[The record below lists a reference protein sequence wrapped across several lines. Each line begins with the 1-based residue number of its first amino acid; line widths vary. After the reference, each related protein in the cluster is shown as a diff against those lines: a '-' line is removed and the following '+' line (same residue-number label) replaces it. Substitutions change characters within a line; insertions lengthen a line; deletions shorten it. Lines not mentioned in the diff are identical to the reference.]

1 VPPILKLLLPAL
13 LSLGPVSA
21 QRFSVEVSQKLP
33 EHDTIVVAD
42 VSDVSRAP
50 AVGGIEVR
58 ATLSVRRA
66 IQGTLAAGAAIPV
79 TWHETPTAFGN
90 SGFNVL
96 PSGRSLWLLQKA
108 ADGGRYDPVQLG
120 PFGVFDVPQ
129 YYYLPLPAED
139 LPADFSRMPGDTV
152 DARLARELGFALEAL
167 ARSGGAGLNVRR
179 VWAPSGALSVYGS
192 GDTFLFGRTV
202 ALLWQFRPAEGRPL
216 FERFEA
222 STLPNLRTVGLA
234 GLLRLGEVSVIA
246 KLERDAEALAPTT
259 EAERI
264 PRAIDE
270 LADLPWDAVL
280 SLSRTAVARPE
291 MPGLESCA
299 LYRLGES
306 GRAEALPYVA
316 AMLESLNRYTR
327 GEAAMA
333 FCRMFRPRSSGGRP
347 LAKFW
352 DPAMADYCPNVFPG
366 NRDAEVAEFWRDWWR
381 EHRKTVPELADLP
394 PVDAPARDR

>member
-1 VPPILKLLLPAL
+1 MLLPAL

-21 QRFSVEVSQKLP
+21 QRFLVGVSQKLP

-79 TWHETPTAFGN
+79 TWYETPTAFGN

-120 PFGVFDVPQ
+120 PFGVLDVPQ

-139 LPADFSRMPGDTV
+139 LSADFSRLPGDTV

-167 ARSGGAGLNVRR
+167 ARNEGAGLNVRR

-202 ALLWQFRPAEGRPL
+202 ALLWQFRPADARPL
-216 FERFEA
+216 FDRFQA

-234 GLLRLGEVSVIA
+234 GLLRLGEVSAIA

-264 PRAIDE
+264 PGAIDE
-270 LADLPWDAVL
+270 LADLP
-280 SLSRTAVARPE
+280 
-291 MPGLESCA
+291 
-299 LYRLGES
+299 LGR
-306 GRAEALPYVA
+306 GPVALPNRCGETGDAGPRIMRPVPAGRKRA
-316 AMLESLNRYTR
+316 AR
-327 GEAAMA
+327 GSSV
-333 FCRMFRPRSSGGRP
+333 CRRHAREFEPLHARRSRHGFLPYASPAQLGRP
-347 LAKFW
+347 SA
-352 DPAMADYCPNVFPG
+352 
-366 NRDAEVAEFWRDWWR
+366 R
-381 EHRKTVPELADLP
+381 EILGSGDGGLLFERFSG
-394 PVDAPARDR
+394 